1 MTAIVNMHQAK
12 TQLSKLVERARMGEE
27 VVIAKSGHPLVKL
40 VPVVE
45 KPKQR
50 PMGLYAGQ
58 IWMSPDFNDPL
69 PDEYLEAF
77 E

>member
-40 VPVVE
+40 VPIE
-45 KPKQR
+45 DKPKKR
-50 PMGLYAGQ
+50 PMGLLAGQ
-58 IWMSPDFNDPL
+58 AVMSADFNDPL
-69 PDEYLEAF
+69 PPEYLEAF

>member
-1 MTAIVNMHQAK
+1 MTAIFNMHQAK

-40 VPVVE
+40 VPVSE
-45 KPKQR
+45 KSRKR